1 MHDTSQTGIPLGE
14 RFKNVTEALQAIGKI
29 KKEKEAKE
37 YERLLKEALCLLRVE
52 S

>member
-37 YERLLKEALCLLRVE
+37 YERLLKEANGLNHKK
-52 S
+52 